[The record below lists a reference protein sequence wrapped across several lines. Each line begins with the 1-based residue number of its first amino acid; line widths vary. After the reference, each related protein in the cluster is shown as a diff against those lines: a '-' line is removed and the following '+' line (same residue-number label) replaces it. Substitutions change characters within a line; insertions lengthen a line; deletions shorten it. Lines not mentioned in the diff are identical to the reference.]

1 MERTYTNYTR
11 ITFRNTTNGGELCT
25 VVSNQTTNHCVLLDR
40 LYWLMSQ
47 VYRYLLYFVN
57 MYCYVE
63 FISLW
68 TYLQGLLLQ
77 LLECKY
83 EYQTVLTFPSRMAD
97 CNATVYHCS
106 ISIMPGIMYQVPYS
120 LRVSRPPTCCAPRL
134 LLGGAEPGR
143 GKWRRH
149 VVAWTRFRTE
159 RILAWLR
166 LPMGVRG
173 AGWWRRPST
182 LRFRCSSCLGRI
194 TGE

>member
-1 MERTYTNYTR
+1 MERTYVNYTR
-11 ITFRNTTNGGELCT
+11 ITFRNTTNRGELYI
-25 VVSNQTTNHCVLLDR
+25 VVVNQTKTAYCLIGYTDWCH
-40 LYWLMSQ
+40 
-47 VYRYLLYFVN
+47 RYIGIYFVTV
-57 MYCYVE
+57 YFYIE
-63 FISLW
+63 FMSLW
-68 TYLQGLLLQ
+68 TYLQGPLLQ

-83 EYQTVLTFPSRMAD
+83 EYQTVLTFPSTMAD
-97 CNATVYHCS
+97 CNGTVYCS
-106 ISIMPGIMYQVPYS
+106 ISIMPGILYQVPDS
-120 LRVSRPPTCCAPRL
+120 LRVSRPPTCCAPCL
-134 LLGGAEPGR
+134 LLGGAEPRR